1 MGARRVRETGEESA
15 HGVEEEW
22 DAFSGG
28 QSLREVGTVAD
39 RLASLSFQERQSNR
53 VSEEHQ
59 DLSLLPFPYYYYF
72 SGLTLNI
79 QRRSLQTLKEVGTM
93 HRI

>member
-53 VSEEHQ
+53 VKCQENIKIFHFFLFLISF
-59 DLSLLPFPYYYYF
+59 LGSL
-72 SGLTLNI
+72 
-79 QRRSLQTLKEVGTM
+79 
-93 HRI
+93 

>member
-1 MGARRVRETGEESA
+1 MGARRVRETGEERA

-22 DAFSGG
+22 DAFSGR

-53 VSEEHQ
+53 VKCQKNIKIFHFF
-59 DLSLLPFPYYYYF
+59 LFLIIIIFLGSL
-72 SGLTLNI
+72 
-79 QRRSLQTLKEVGTM
+79 
-93 HRI
+93 

>member
-1 MGARRVRETGEESA
+1 MGARRVRETREESA

-22 DAFSGG
+22 DAFSSG

-53 VSEEHQ
+53 VKCQKNIKIFHFF
-59 DLSLLPFPYYYYF
+59 LFLIITIFLGSL
-72 SGLTLNI
+72 
-79 QRRSLQTLKEVGTM
+79 
-93 HRI
+93 